1 MSRLLRKLPLFRVGP
16 FLKLCVILGLSL
28 YTASN
33 VIDGPVKNFLRNG
46 TIIRENELNL
56 SGKTKL
62 KSTMLQKFSKCEVR
76 AEICFSVQAWNQNIS
91 AT

>member
-1 MSRLLRKLPLFRVGP
+1 MKKFPLFRVGP
-16 FLKLCVILGLSL
+16 FLKFCVIVGLSL

-56 SGKTKL
+56 SGKIKL
-62 KSTMLQKFSKCEVR
+62 KSDY
-76 AEICFSVQAWNQNIS
+76 VQCACIIFVC
-91 AT
+91 